1 MEFSILAFIALILSI
16 CLKKRKRA
24 LIVQAFECLFSAL
37 YAFYISAIT
46 AGVIEIINAI
56 RTSIFINKKKIG
68 KSIYLGI
75 LIFFEILIMTNC
87 YLSWAGVISLL
98 PTIGSMIR
106 TYCLWQSDMKWVRL
120 SGITTGIFYGAYYIF
135 YEGWFMVLGYTV
147 LLLVSIYEMYI
158 NDFRKKDN
166 VKETKD

>member
-1 MEFSILAFIALILSI
+1 MIFSVLAFIALILSI

-24 LIVQAFECLFSAL
+24 LLVQALECFFSAL

-56 RTSIFINKKKIG
+56 RTTIFINKKKFG
-68 KSIYLGI
+68 EGIYKAI
-75 LIFFEILIMTNC
+75 LIFFEILIISNC
-87 YLSWAGVISLL
+87 FLSWDGFISLL

-106 TYCLWQSDMKWVRL
+106 TYCLWQSNMKWVRL

-135 YEGWFMVLGYTV
+135 YEGWFMVLGYGV

-158 NDFRKKDN
+158 NDFRKKEFIE
-166 VKETKD
+166 ETKE